1 MARAAARGSLSGAGA
16 CGAVAMSPFDL
27 ATVDRL
33 LSTTRAVR
41 RRLDLTRPV
50 PRDVVLE
57 CVRLS
62 QQAPT
67 ASNGQRW
74 RWLLVDDPA
83 LRCQL
88 GALYARGIPALR
100 ASAEALA
107 HDRQTR
113 GVYDSALW
121 LAERLGDVPL
131 LAIPCVADVLPERA
145 PLVRTASLF
154 GSIYPAVWSFQL
166 ALRSRGLGSTFTTL
180 HLLFEREVR
189 ALLGIPSDVTQVAMV
204 PVAYTTGGDFRPA
217 ARPPVERIVHWN
229 HWDEGESEA

>member
-1 MARAAARGSLSGAGA
+1 
-16 CGAVAMSPFDL
+16 MSDFDP

-67 ASNGQRW
+67 ASNTQRW
-74 RWLLVDDPA
+74 RWLLIDDPGRRRA
-83 LRCQL
+83 L
-88 GALYARGIPALR
+88 GAVYARGIPAIR
-100 ASAEALA
+100 ASATALA
-107 HDRQTR
+107 QDRQTR
-113 GVYDSALW
+113 NVHDSALW
-121 LAERLGDVPL
+121 LAERLADVPL
-131 LAIPCVADVLPERA
+131 LAIPCVAARLPAAA
-145 PLVRTASLF
+145 PLVQIASLF

-166 ALRSRGLGSTFTTL
+166 ALRSRGLGSAFTTL
-180 HLLFEREVR
+180 HLLFAEEVR
-189 ALLGIPSDVTQVAMV
+189 SLLGIPADVTQAAML

-217 ARPPVERIVHWN
+217 ARPPVDTIVHWN
-229 HWDEGESEA
+229 GWGAGPATTARKA